1 MTVVAQYTLEE
12 YDIVSLSATHSE
24 GLEKLLRDN
33 GYEIPKSASAAF
45 KPYINQ
51 GVKFFVAKVN
61 LKEQTRLGYGTL
73 RPLQFAFESEKFML
87 PMRLGML
94 NAPPNTPQN
103 FIVYLLTKNGCVES
117 SNNGTAKLASNENL
131 PPFLRAQFKYFYKAL
146 YDTSTA
152 REDYRAVFT
161 EYFLDMGWC
170 DPCVSDPLS
179 AIELRKAAV
188 FWVGGE
194 DAGNMAPAA
203 AGIPGIV
210 QRRTPMLSSR
220 GGAQAVLLT
229 RLHVQYT
236 ANTLPE
242 DLMFTQTKDRQNWQ
256 SRYVIQ
262 NPYASGVAACS
273 EKTGKADCEAV
284 CSSAVSE
291 VQSAIKNHRSN
302 SYPLPKDYRNKS
314 SAELRNDC
322 AKNCSDS
329 KRTAVVAAAKYF
341 ERDLPERLARE
352 KQTLAK
358 LTG

>member
-131 PPFLRAQFKYFYKAL
+131 PPFFKAKFKYFLQSAVRHIHR
-146 YDTSTA
+146 A
-152 REDYRAVFT
+152 RGLSRRVHRI
-161 EYFLDMGWC
+161 FLGHGL
-170 DPCVSDPLS
+170 VRSVR
-179 AIELRKAAV
+179 LR
-188 FWVGGE
+188 
-194 DAGNMAPAA
+194 P
-203 AGIPGIV
+203 
-210 QRRTPMLSSR
+210 
-220 GGAQAVLLT
+220 
-229 RLHVQYT
+229 
-236 ANTLPE
+236 
-242 DLMFTQTKDRQNWQ
+242 
-256 SRYVIQ
+256 
-262 NPYASGVAACS
+262 
-273 EKTGKADCEAV
+273 AV
-284 CSSAVSE
+284 C
-291 VQSAIKNHRSN
+291 
-302 SYPLPKDYRNKS
+302 
-314 SAELRNDC
+314 
-322 AKNCSDS
+322 
-329 KRTAVVAAAKYF
+329 
-341 ERDLPERLARE
+341 
-352 KQTLAK
+352 
-358 LTG
+358 G